1 MQGTFS
7 LYSVCLPEPGM
18 FSGHVD
24 EMPVWAD
31 WTSSGMEMSMTPW
44 PPVWEPEMPSRP

>member
-1 MQGTFS
+1 
-7 LYSVCLPEPGM
+7 LYSVCFPLAGM

-24 EMPVWAD
+24 EEMPVWPD

-44 PPVWEPEMPSRP
+44 PPVWLPLIPSRP

>member
-1 MQGTFS
+1 MGQ
-7 LYSVCLPEPGM
+7 LAVEPLILLLLL
-18 FSGHVD
+18 
-24 EMPVWAD
+24 